1 MDSQIQVAQFKPS
14 SEIIVL
20 VKIKTYLGICYNCKK
35 LRHLDSLHLLQG
47 LAHKIIKNF
56 RELTHCGKVG

>member
-20 VKIKTYLGICYNCKK
+20 VKIKNLGICYNCKK

-47 LAHKIIKNF
+47 LAHKVIKNF
-56 RELTHCGKVG
+56 RELTHFATVG